1 MATAEPVELEL
12 TLRPQHRCEAIDV
25 ADRIR
30 AERGD
35 VLSGCERVQ
44 YCSLHTTAGY
54 LEQGLARR
62 LEHRRD
68 RMEPFLGAFHRLFP
82 HAAGYRHDQMSERS
96 ELSPEQRAVEPR
108 NADAHLAFIGSGLQ
122 SCVTYL
128 HRPGEP
134 VFFLELDGECDGRL
148 RTRLTSV
155 VGYCAEEVVA
165 RARFEVPVS
174 DHPIDSVNLWDRRIG
189 FGEAVSHLLEA
200 HPVTLGRLDIA
211 LDGEEQA
218 AAITVNEYETL
229 LMRHDMAEVLRDPL
243 RFVANQGR
251 RMLADPRAVPAKSL
265 GYARYD
271 VVQVL
276 NELVDALGLRE
287 SAVERLLTRVMA
299 LPASR
304 ILRLRRSVR
313 LPVRSNGGHVPHVL
327 RGRYQSPI
335 LIQWQRS
342 QRRARAVQV
351 TLSSFR

>member
-1 MATAEPVELEL
+1 MSAAEPVELEL
-12 TLRPQHRCEAIDV
+12 TLCPERRRDAIDV
-25 ADRIR
+25 AGRVR
-30 AERGD
+30 EVHGD
-35 VLSGCERVQ
+35 VLDGCERVQ

-54 LEQGLARR
+54 LDQGLARR
-62 LEHRRD
+62 LEHRRE
-68 RMEPFLGAFHRLFP
+68 RVEPFLGAFQRLFP
-82 HAAGYRHDQMSERS
+82 HAAGYRHDQMSERR
-96 ELSPEQRAVEPR
+96 ELSPEQRAVEPH

-148 RTRLTSV
+148 RTRTTSV
-155 VGYCAEEVVA
+155 VGYREEEVVA
-165 RARFEVPVS
+165 RARFAVPVS
-174 DHPIDSVNLWDRRIG
+174 DHPIDSVNLWDRRAG
-189 FGEAVSHLLEA
+189 LREAVDHLLELN
-200 HPVTLGRLDIA
+200 PIRVGRLDIT
-211 LDGEEQA
+211 LDGEEHD

-271 VVQVL
+271 MVQVL

-287 SAVERLLTRVMA
+287 SAVERLVTRMMA
-299 LPASR
+299 LPAAR
-304 ILRLRRSVR
+304 ILRLKRAVR
-313 LPVRSNGGHVPHVL
+313 VPVSSNGSPAPHVVS
-327 RGRYQSPI
+327 GRYQSPI

-342 QRRARAVQV
+342 TRRERTIHLA
-351 TLSSFR
+351 LSRFR

>member
-1 MATAEPVELEL
+1 MAATEPVELEL
-12 TLRPQHRCEAIDV
+12 TLTPERRRDAIDV
-25 ADRIR
+25 AGRVR
-30 AERGD
+30 ERHGD
-35 VLSGCERVQ
+35 VLHGCERVQ

-62 LEHRRD
+62 LEHRPERL
-68 RMEPFLGAFHRLFP
+68 EPFLGAFHRLFP

-134 VFFLELDGECDGRL
+134 VFFLELDGECDGRR
-148 RTRLTSV
+148 RTRTTSV
-155 VGYCAEEVVA
+155 VGYREEEVVA
-165 RARFEVPVS
+165 RERFGVSVS
-174 DHPIDSVNLWDRRIG
+174 DHPIDSVNLWDRRSG
-189 FGEAVSHLLEA
+189 LREAVDHLLEA
-200 HPVTLGRLDIA
+200 NPIRVGRLDLT
-211 LDGEEQA
+211 LDGDEHD
-218 AAITVNEYETL
+218 AAITVNEFETL

-243 RFVANQGR
+243 RFVASQGR

-276 NELVDALGLRE
+276 KELVDALGLRE
-287 SAVERLLTRVMA
+287 SAVERLVTRMMA

-304 ILRLRRSVR
+304 ILRLKRTVR
-313 LPVRSNGGHVPHVL
+313 VPVSSNGGPGPQVVS
-327 RGRYQSPI
+327 GRYQSPI

-342 QRRARAVQV
+342 PRRERTVHL
-351 TLSSFR
+351 TLSRFR